1 MKNLQNAIENNSCGV
16 RDLIFSKM
24 RIEEMKDLSNN
35 EIERV
40 FGGCVTGKKIIKA
53 IKNAIDLGML
63 YEKDNRIYWYANK
76 NNPIK

>member
-1 MKNLQNAIENNSCGV
+1 MKNLQNAIESNSCGI
-16 RDLIFSKM
+16 RALILCKM
-24 RIEEMKDLSNN
+24 RIEEMEDLSNN

-40 FGGCVTGKKIIKA
+40 FGGCVAGKKIIKA

-63 YEKDNRIYWYANK
+63 YEKDKHIYWYANK